1 MRFFVVIFLLVCAP
15 DVIWATG
22 DSLRHASG
30 LRFFF
35 PLLTLLLTG
44 LACWLTVRIRRC
56 REENREV
63 REHLEVAQQTLEK
76 VPFDILWLNA
86 DLKVIRVNRSAHIEA
101 GDRQL
106 IGVDLAQLEPQLMRH
121 PLVAELQAQGNA
133 AGNGGLQP
141 DDSKLPLWTAGGV
154 LDLIAGRER
163 LLVWFRTPPCPDDCR
178 RTEETAQEKDAGNE
192 ADRAVESASR
202 LKSEFIANINHEIR
216 TPMNAIIGYT
226 EMLANADLAPR
237 EKRFVDTIH
246 KSSMRLVSIFNDI
259 MELSKIDSGKM
270 HIMVSSVR
278 LSTLV
283 NEIAELFRDQTRE
296 KGLVFTCQV
305 APHIPQTFIL
315 DGVRL
320 KQVLQNLVSN
330 AIKFTSSGFVE
341 LMVTGD
347 LSEGAPGCFT
357 LRFQVEDSGSGIS
370 PADQQRI
377 LKLFRPGSDSIA
389 GQYGDIGLG
398 LTLCS
403 RLIAMMGGDI
413 ELSSTEGKGTRF
425 TICLHA
431 IRVAESSAEDAL
443 TATVPV
449 ATKRERK
456 ILVVDDVDL
465 IKEVFVDFF
474 QDSPFRVLTANS
486 GEEALRLAAE
496 ELPDIIFMDLNLIGM
511 DGRQVTETLR
521 RQPDTAA
528 IPVVVMTGEMLDEIE
543 FRPLFDDFLQKPF
556 RLEALKEIV
565 SRSVPVIDEGEGPAS
580 LLDQAAREEENLFA
594 SIRAAWT
601 DELEQ
606 LRRQASRSGSLSD
619 ALLLG
624 AAMQRTGETG
634 NQPLLNELGGEL
646 VLYAADPNIL
656 GVDRLLAQLSRVTA
670 RKQV

>member
-1 MRFFVVIFLLVCAP
+1 MRFFVVIFLLVYAP
-15 DVIWATG
+15 DVICATG
-22 DSLRHASG
+22 APLPQSSG
-30 LRFFF
+30 PRFFF

-44 LACWLTVRIRRC
+44 LACWLSVRLQQC
-56 REENREV
+56 REENRAI
-63 REHLEVAQQTLEK
+63 REHLDVAQQTLEK
-76 VPFDILWLNA
+76 APFESA
-86 DLKVIRVNRSAHIEA
+86 D
-101 GDRQL
+101 
-106 IGVDLAQLEPQLMRH
+106 
-121 PLVAELQAQGNA
+121 
-133 AGNGGLQP
+133 NG
-141 DDSKLPLWTAGGV
+141 
-154 LDLIAGRER
+154 
-163 LLVWFRTPPCPDDCR
+163 
-178 RTEETAQEKDAGNE
+178 
-192 ADRAVESASR
+192 ADRAVESANR

-246 KSSMRLVSIFNDI
+246 KSSMMLVSIFNDI
-259 MELSKIDSGKM
+259 MELSKIDSGKL

-278 LSTLV
+278 LSALV
-283 NEIAELFRDQTRE
+283 NEIAELFRDQARE
-296 KGLVFTCQV
+296 KGVLFTCQV
-305 APHIPQTFIL
+305 APHVPQAFML

-320 KQVLQNLVSN
+320 KQVLQNLVGN
-330 AIKFTSSGFVE
+330 AIKFTTSGFVE
-341 LMVTGD
+341 LTVTGGPP
-347 LSEGAPGCFT
+347 EGAPGCFT

-370 PADQQRI
+370 PADQQKI
-377 LKLFRPGSDSIA
+377 LKLFHQSGGSIA

-398 LTLCS
+398 LTLCC
-403 RLIAMMGGDI
+403 RLVAMMGGDV
-413 ELSSTEGKGTRF
+413 ELSSAAGKGTRF

-431 IRVAESSAEDAL
+431 IRIAESSVEEAL
-443 TATVPV
+443 TAPVPV

-474 QDSPFRVLTANS
+474 QDSPFRILTANS
-486 GEEALRLAAE
+486 GEEALRLAVE

-511 DGRQVTETLR
+511 DGRQITEILR

-565 SRSVPVIDEGEGPAS
+565 SRSVPVTGEGDGPAS
-580 LLDQAAREEENLFA
+580 LLDQAAREEENFFA

-606 LRRQASRSGSLSD
+606 LRRQAARSGSLSD
-619 ALLLG
+619 AVLLG
-624 AAMQRTGETG
+624 VAMQRTGETG
-634 NQPLLNELGGEL
+634 KQPLLDELGGEL

-656 GVDRLLAQLSRVTA
+656 GVDRLLAKLSRVTG
-670 RKQV
+670 RKQI